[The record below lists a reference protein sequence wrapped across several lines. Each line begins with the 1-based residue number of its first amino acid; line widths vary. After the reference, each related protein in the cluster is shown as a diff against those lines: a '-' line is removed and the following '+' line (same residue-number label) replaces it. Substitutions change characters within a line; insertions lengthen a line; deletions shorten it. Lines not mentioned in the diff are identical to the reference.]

1 MSLTFDIL
9 DLSEEEVEALTTVQQ
24 KLLRTAQKS
33 KNELEH
39 QLELDKQTFFDIV
52 VNDNM
57 LNSSLYDDKC
67 AALDEEYEREVEIL
81 REQLIFNLALNE
93 PTTDEELGDDGGDE
107 GAGYIVDYSL
117 SYLERYIIVRDYYL
131 AIEDDDERMALYSA
145 DTVAMAYLG
154 SYYNTLYNI
163 LATYSG

>member
-9 DLSEEEVEALTTVQQ
+9 DLSSAEVEALTVVQQ

-39 QLELDKQTFFDIV
+39 QLELDKQTYFDILV
-52 VNDNM
+52 SAHM
-57 LNSSLYDDKC
+57 LDSSLYDDKC
-67 AALDEEYEREVEIL
+67 AELETEYERQVEIL
-81 REQLIFNLALNE
+81 REQLVFNLDLNE
-93 PTTDEELGDDGGDE
+93 PTSGDELGDDGGDE
-107 GAGYIVDYSL
+107 SAGYIVDYSL
-117 SYLERYIIVRDYYL
+117 TYLERYIIVRDYYL
-131 AIEDDDERMALYSA
+131 AIEDDDERMALYTA

-163 LATYSG
+163 LSQYGS